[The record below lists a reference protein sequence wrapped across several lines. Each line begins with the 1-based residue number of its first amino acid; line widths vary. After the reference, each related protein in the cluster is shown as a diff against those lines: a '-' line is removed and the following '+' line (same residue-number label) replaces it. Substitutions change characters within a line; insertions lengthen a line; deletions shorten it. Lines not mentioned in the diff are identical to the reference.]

1 MLISSPRPTQ
11 IGRGEFFDPRFV
23 LSSINLDQLAF
34 PTSQQ
39 LEYCFQKEMRTAELI
54 APGTFRLTE
63 TSIDDPG
70 PGEVQVQVEAVGVCG
85 SDLHAYSEGSVGSSP
100 NVYPMVLGHEPAG
113 TIVKLGSGVT
123 GLAVGDRGALE
134 PALYCYHCEFCLSGH
149 HNVCANIRFMSNP
162 HHPGFFRER
171 VNLPASNFL
180 PIPNKMSLEQ
190 AALAEPLAIALHSLA
205 LASIRAGEHVAVIG
219 AGPIGLLTI
228 AALRASKAGRIWAI
242 EPLKHRRELALSLGA
257 DVAIEPEFGIEET
270 LRDTGQRGV
279 DCAIDCA
286 AGEHTTNQAVQITR
300 NAGRVALTGI
310 HSSHFVS
317 LNGSTMRRKELTIYN
332 VRRSNHETQEALEL
346 LKIHPDWFAPIL
358 THTRQVERI
367 DEAFAIAGKYLDGV
381 GKMIIRP

>member
-1 MLISSPRPTQ
+1 
-11 IGRGEFFDPRFV
+11 
-23 LSSINLDQLAF
+23 
-34 PTSQQ
+34 
-39 LEYCFQKEMRTAELI
+39 MRTAELI
-54 APGTFRLTE
+54 APGSFRVTN
-63 TSIDDPG
+63 TSIEDPG
-70 PGEVQVQVEAVGVCG
+70 PGEVQVRVEAVGVCG
-85 SDLHAYSEGSVGSSP
+85 SDLHAYSEGAVGSSP

-134 PALYCYHCEFCLSGH
+134 PALYCYHCEFCLSGR

-171 VNLPASNFL
+171 VNLPASNFV
-180 PIPNKMSLEQ
+180 PVPDEMSFEQ

-242 EPLKHRRELALSLGA
+242 EPLKHRRDLAVHMGA
-257 DVAIEPEFGIEET
+257 DVALEPEFGTEAI
-270 LRDTGQRGV
+270 LQDTAQRGV

-286 AGEHTTNQAVQITR
+286 AGEHTTDQAVRITR

-310 HSSHFVS
+310 HSSPFVS
-317 LNGSTMRRKELTIYN
+317 LDGSAMRRKELTIYN
-332 VRRSNHETQEALEL
+332 VRRSNHETKEALEL
-346 LKIHPDWFAPIL
+346 LRLHPDRFAPLL
-358 THTRQVERI
+358 THSRQIDRI